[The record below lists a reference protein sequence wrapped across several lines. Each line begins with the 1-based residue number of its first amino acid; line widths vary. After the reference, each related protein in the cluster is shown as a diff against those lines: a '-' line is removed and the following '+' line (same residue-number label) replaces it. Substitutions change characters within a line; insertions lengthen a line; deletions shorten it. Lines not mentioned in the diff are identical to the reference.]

1 MEAKKKA
8 QFPEKILSMLS
19 KICVGICLFSIL
31 LSSEPGSYFQSYL
44 IFTEVKEVSLLS
56 SVSVDSQAMWENL
69 RDLQLV
75 IMVFP
80 PFGNLFQNVSIEVY
94 IPL

>member
-1 MEAKKKA
+1 MPF
-8 QFPEKILSMLS
+8 QY
-19 KICVGICLFSIL
+19 IL
-31 LSSEPGSYFQSYL
+31 LSSEADSYFQSYL
-44 IFTEVKEVSLLS
+44 IFIEVKEVSLLS

-80 PFGNLFQNVSIEVY
+80 PFGNLLQNVSVEFF

>member
-1 MEAKKKA
+1 MPF
-8 QFPEKILSMLS
+8 QYIP
-19 KICVGICLFSIL
+19 
-31 LSSEPGSYFQSYL
+31 LSSEADSYFESYL
-44 IFTEVKEVSLLS
+44 VFTEVKEVSLLS

-80 PFGNLFQNVSIEVY
+80 PFGNLLQYVSIEVY
-94 IPL
+94 MPL

>member
-1 MEAKKKA
+1 MPF
-8 QFPEKILSMLS
+8 QY
-19 KICVGICLFSIL
+19 IL

-44 IFTEVKEVSLLS
+44 ILTEVKEVSLLS

-80 PFGNLFQNVSIEVY
+80 PFGNLLQNVSIEVY

>member
-1 MEAKKKA
+1 MPF
-8 QFPEKILSMLS
+8 QYIP
-19 KICVGICLFSIL
+19 
-31 LSSEPGSYFQSYL
+31 LSSEADSYFESYL
-44 IFTEVKEVSLLS
+44 VFTEVKEVSLLS

-80 PFGNLFQNVSIEVY
+80 PFGNLLQNVSIEVY
-94 IPL
+94 MPL